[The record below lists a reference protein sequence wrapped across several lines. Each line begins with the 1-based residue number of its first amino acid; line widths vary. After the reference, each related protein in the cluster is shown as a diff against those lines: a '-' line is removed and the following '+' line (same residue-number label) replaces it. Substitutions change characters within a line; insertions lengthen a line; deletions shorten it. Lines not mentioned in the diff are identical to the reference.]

1 MRNPETA
8 LAEIPSPDGN
18 YCVCLFGLP
27 TPQNEPLR
35 LTFTL
40 YQNQNGS
47 KQTIFDLPEDLYC
60 CDGIDC
66 IYWDDGST
74 AITYTV
80 NQYKSIFI
88 YDFVFQIKK
97 EKPVPDNLVKC
108 YWDKNIGNWILKSR
122 SHIEEFRI
130 YYSHNDVRDF
140 FFFNWGNTQIEL
152 IKTPFKEY
160 KDHPFYKV
168 FFMNTDHDFRYA
180 ETTDS
185 LFVYNPTLITIN
197 ENGQARIPVCN
208 TYLTEYSCLICE
220 LSQFGKGDHFIV
232 KKEDLSDSPISLP
245 IKDLPSDQSP
255 FYSVRQDC
263 KGLGESGLTQYLDLK
278 FIDKQT
284 GKVHYSYPRRKDSKG
299 EWNNDRTKFFFDGS
313 EEMLDE
319 DDVYYTHKRDY
330 DVFVVLDVKNKTC
343 IKEYRGSAL
352 HPRWNEEGTDVIF
365 DNQLKPLE
373 VAKAREAE
381 KARIRKEEAEKAW
394 AIRKEEQRIKK
405 EQEALQRKAIPEGPP
420 FYILPSPDDIHCV
433 YLKLRQRKDPYQP
446 CLYDVSI
453 IDKSANTIV
462 ATGFKHAVEGP
473 EPIRQLTNGKIT
485 FYADDYSIISFNLN
499 DLYNN
504 KLLTVSVRPIPAQPQ
519 YVWNDKEGIWDAIL
533 DGRPFAPRPFYYDHL
548 HYEDFFKV
556 PILHFR
562 RFKRP
567 LLGDSNYDTSDHYEI
582 RQRSKGLNRF
592 GMSTNEKLEFIDKK
606 DGQTHLEIA
615 FDTDQRF
622 ERNDPV
628 EHPVF
633 QGWDKSGTKFFF
645 SGYAQPRYE
654 FRDSKIVDNHYGR
667 LVVVVDVK
675 GQDIIGIYK
684 FKPTCLPY
692 WDSFGRIQFTE
703 PAEEQQDCFTEAL
716 NLLHNPQAAQT
727 SHIPMSTQLSVC
739 AIEDPEHPL
748 RYQVCVM
755 DVDQK
760 HVFARIDPYRLTFKY
775 AVRQSGNTVCFYGI
789 LPDNGD
795 SCIVS
800 FNLDDVYTENE
811 LVLSV
816 WNLHKL
822 VVNYVWNSEKAFWYP
837 VIDGKEIH
845 PAPFY
850 YDDQYMESVPITIG

>member
-1 MRNPETA
+1 MRIPSTS
-8 LAEIPSPDGN
+8 LKEIPSPDNN

-27 TPQNEPLR
+27 TPKGEPQR

-40 YQNQNGS
+40 YKNQNGA
-47 KQTIFDLPEDLYC
+47 KQAIFDLPEDLYC
-60 CDGIDC
+60 CDGVDC

-88 YDFVFQIKK
+88 YDFIFQIKK

-122 SHIEEFRI
+122 SRIEEFRI
-130 YYSHNDVRDF
+130 YYSHNDIRDF

-152 IKTPFKEY
+152 IKTPFKEH
-160 KDHPFYKV
+160 KDHPLFKV

-197 ENGQARIPVCN
+197 ENEQARIPVCDA
-208 TYLTEYSCLICE
+208 YLTEYSCLICE
-220 LSQFGKGDHFIV
+220 LSQFGQGDNFIV
-232 KKEDLSDSPISLP
+232 KKEDSSDSPISLS

-263 KGLGESGLTQYLDLK
+263 KGLGESGLTQYLDLE

-352 HPRWNEEGTDVIF
+352 HPRWNEEGSDVIF

-381 KARIRKEEAEKAW
+381 KARLRMEEAERAR
-394 AIRKEEQRIKK
+394 AMREEERLRK
-405 EQEALQRKAIPEGPP
+405 EQETPQSEVISQGPP
-420 FYILPSPDDIHCV
+420 FYILPSPDGIHCV
-433 YLKLRQRKDPYQP
+433 YLKLRQQKGRCQR

-453 IDKSANTIV
+453 IDKSSNAIIV
-462 ATGFKHAVEGP
+462 TGFKNAVEGP
-473 EPIRQLTNGKIT
+473 EPIRQLTNGKVT
-485 FYADDYSIISFNLN
+485 FYTEDFSIISFNLK
-499 DLYNN
+499 DLFNN
-504 KLLTVSVRPIPAQPQ
+504 KVLNVSIRPVPAKPQ
-519 YVWNDKEGIWDAIL
+519 YVWNEKEGIWDAIL
-533 DGRPFAPRPFYYDHL
+533 DGKPFAPRPFYYDHL
-548 HYEDFFKV
+548 HYEDFFKL
-556 PILHFR
+556 PILYFRHFR
-562 RFKRP
+562 GP
-567 LLGDSNYDTSDHYEI
+567 LLGDSNYDTSDRYEI
-582 RQRSKGLNRF
+582 QQKSKGFDRL
-592 GMSTNEKLEFIDKK
+592 GMPAREKLAFIDKK

-615 FDTDQRF
+615 FDMDQRF
-622 ERNDPV
+622 KENDPV
-628 EHPVF
+628 EHPVW
-633 QGWDKSGTKFFF
+633 QGWNRRGTKFFF

-654 FRDSKIVDNHYGR
+654 FRDSKIVDNHHGR

-675 GQDIIGIYK
+675 DKDIIGIYK

-692 WDSFGRIQFTE
+692 WDSFGKIQFTE
-703 PAEEQQDCFTEAL
+703 PAEEQQECLKEAL
-716 NLLHNPQAAQT
+716 NLLHNPQA
-727 SHIPMSTQLSVC
+727 TQATPPDTHLAVC
-739 AIEDPEHPL
+739 TTEDPVHPNC
-748 RYQVCVM
+748 YQVCII
-755 DVDQK
+755 DADK
-760 HVFARIDPYRLTFKY
+760 KRIFAKIDPYRLTFKY
-775 AVRQSGNTVCFYGI
+775 AVRQSGNIVCFYGTI
-789 LPDNGD
+789 PDSSD
-795 SCIVS
+795 SYIVRFDMS
-800 FNLDDVYTENE
+800 EIYTEKE

-816 WNLHKL
+816 WNLHKP
-822 VVNYVWNSEKAFWYP
+822 VVNYVWNSEKAFWFP

-845 PAPFY
+845 PSPFY
-850 YDDQYMESVPITIG
+850 YDDQYMESVPITFG